1 MTRLKEKINEALS
14 SVLPITLIVLL
25 LSATIT
31 PMPLGTILLFLAGAV
46 LLIIG
51 MGLFSLG
58 ADMAMQPVGEGI
70 GKTIVS
76 FQKPI
81 YRIVITF
88 LIGAFVTIA
97 EPDLTVL
104 AHQVPAI
111 PDMTLILTVAAGV
124 GLFLVVALLRI
135 RWQIDLKY
143 LLIGFYALI
152 FLLVCFSMDSFVA
165 VAFDSGG
172 VTTGPITVP
181 FLMAMGTG
189 MASLSRSQEEEDN
202 FGMVA
207 LCSIGPIM
215 AVLLLGIVYHPQDA
229 AYTPFAIIEAET
241 TQDIVRAFVVELPA
255 YAKEVSLA
263 LLPIVVF
270 FLAFQLFSRR
280 FSRKHM
286 IRICVGA
293 LYTFAGLVLFLT
305 GVNIGFMPAGSFIGQ
320 ALAFLS
326 WNWVLIPAGMIMGF
340 FIVRAEPAVPVLN
353 RQVEEITSG
362 TIPGKAV
369 LYSLCIGVSLSLGIA
384 MTRILTGIHILY
396 FIIPGYVL
404 ALVLSFFVPGVF
416 TGIAFDSGGVASGPL
431 TATFLL
437 PMAMGACE
445 AVGGNI
451 LTDAFGIVAMVAMT
465 PLLTIQLLGL
475 LMSVRNRRMQTERDD
490 LPDVIV
496 EFEEEEDE

>member
-81 YRIVITF
+81 YMIVITF

-111 PDMTLILTVAAGV
+111 PDLTLILTVAAGV

-172 VTTGPITVP
+172 VTTGPITSWECKKENASVGLP
-181 FLMAMGTG
+181 TTHSLFLFLRGAHRFAHVWIRVGKSRCCK
-189 MASLSRSQEEEDN
+189 ASSN
-202 FGMVA
+202 V
-207 LCSIGPIM
+207 
-215 AVLLLGIVYHPQDA
+215 
-229 AYTPFAIIEAET
+229 
-241 TQDIVRAFVVELPA
+241 
-255 YAKEVSLA
+255 
-263 LLPIVVF
+263 
-270 FLAFQLFSRR
+270 FSR
-280 FSRKHM
+280 
-286 IRICVGA
+286 C
-293 LYTFAGLVLFLT
+293 
-305 GVNIGFMPAGSFIGQ
+305 
-320 ALAFLS
+320 
-326 WNWVLIPAGMIMGF
+326 
-340 FIVRAEPAVPVLN
+340 
-353 RQVEEITSG
+353 
-362 TIPGKAV
+362 PGN
-369 LYSLCIGVSLSLGIA
+369 
-384 MTRILTGIHILY
+384 
-396 FIIPGYVL
+396 
-404 ALVLSFFVPGVF
+404 
-416 TGIAFDSGGVASGPL
+416 
-431 TATFLL
+431 
-437 PMAMGACE
+437 E
-445 AVGGNI
+445 
-451 LTDAFGIVAMVAMT
+451 
-465 PLLTIQLLGL
+465 
-475 LMSVRNRRMQTERDD
+475 RN
-490 LPDVIV
+490 
-496 EFEEEEDE
+496 

>member
-111 PDMTLILTVAAGV
+111 PDLTLILTVAAGV

-172 VTTGPITVP
+172 VTTGR
-181 FLMAMGTG
+181 
-189 MASLSRSQEEEDN
+189 SLHGNVKKRMRQ
-202 FGMVA
+202 G
-207 LCSIGPIM
+207 
-215 AVLLLGIVYHPQDA
+215 
-229 AYTPFAIIEAET
+229 
-241 TQDIVRAFVVELPA
+241 
-255 YAKEVSLA
+255 
-263 LLPIVVF
+263 
-270 FLAFQLFSRR
+270 LF
-280 FSRKHM
+280 
-286 IRICVGA
+286 
-293 LYTFAGLVLFLT
+293 
-305 GVNIGFMPAGSFIGQ
+305 P
-320 ALAFLS
+320 
-326 WNWVLIPAGMIMGF
+326 
-340 FIVRAEPAVPVLN
+340 
-353 RQVEEITSG
+353 
-362 TIPGKAV
+362 
-369 LYSLCIGVSLSLGIA
+369 
-384 MTRILTGIHILY
+384 
-396 FIIPGYVL
+396 
-404 ALVLSFFVPGVF
+404 
-416 TGIAFDSGGVASGPL
+416 
-431 TATFLL
+431 
-437 PMAMGACE
+437 
-445 AVGGNI
+445 
-451 LTDAFGIVAMVAMT
+451 
-465 PLLTIQLLGL
+465 
-475 LMSVRNRRMQTERDD
+475 
-490 LPDVIV
+490 
-496 EFEEEEDE
+496 